1 MNQEQLKAEFHYDPV
16 TGVFR
21 RRFAKPFSNRRPWS
35 VAGSVATKG
44 YLQIS
49 VGNKLFMAHRLAWM
63 YVYGDWPKQQI
74 DHINGRKDDNRI
86 DNLRDVSGSINML
99 NQTKPRGKKLLG
111 VTWHE
116 SRKKWQARL
125 KINRES
131 KSLGMF
137 ETQEEAHQA
146 YMTAKIEAGVM
157 PCKTTAMALAMTA
170 AGGLALV

>member
-49 VGNKLFMAHRLAWM
+49 VGGKLFMAHRLAWM
-63 YVYGDWPKQQI
+63 YVYGDWPKEQI

-157 PCKTTAMALAMTA
+157 PCKTTATALAMTA
-170 AGGLALV
+170 AGSLANV

>member
-1 MNQEQLKAEFHYDPV
+1 MLTREKMNQDQLKAEFHYDPV

-49 VGNKLFMAHRLAWM
+49 VSGKLFMAHRLAWM

-86 DNLRDVSGSINML
+86 ENLRDVSGTVNML
-99 NQTKPRGKKLLG
+99 NQTKPRGEKLLG

-116 SRKKWQARL
+116 DGKKWRARL
-125 KINRES
+125 TINGGC

-137 ETQEEAHQA
+137 ATQEDAHQA
-146 YMTAKIEAGVM
+146 YILAKEKLGVM
-157 PCKTTAMALAMTA
+157 P
-170 AGGLALV
+170 